1 MEKYKLVLALIYSF
15 YFEDGP
21 LFSFYP
27 FVGFSQP
34 PHAHALLLAEVVAQD
49 RDGFTHPACHGCLMH
64 LDQVG
69 NDFIVQKVALCIHF
83 EIDSPL
89 DDIIHAQGLGLAAS
103 KVQTSILAQLGVACY
118 ILPIH

>member
-1 MEKYKLVLALIYSF
+1 MEKYKLVWALIYSF

-64 LDQVG
+64 LD
-69 NDFIVQKVALCIHF
+69 KL
-83 EIDSPL
+83 EIILLFRKFPL
-89 DDIIHAQGLGLAAS
+89 A
-103 KVQTSILAQLGVACY
+103 SILKLTALWMT
-118 ILPIH
+118 

>member
-1 MEKYKLVLALIYSF
+1 
-15 YFEDGP
+15 
-21 LFSFYP
+21 
-27 FVGFSQP
+27 
-34 PHAHALLLAEVVAQD
+34 
-49 RDGFTHPACHGCLMH
+49 MH

-103 KVQTSILAQLGVACY
+103 KVQTSILAQLGVGMFLYYPYINVIFSESKDNTENPSLAPDSTLTQLFGDIQNILVVLKMMSPEPSKVNSHLACRT
-118 ILPIH
+118 L